1 MNLSKA
7 VCIQGSWVAK
17 DMATKTKRALL
28 VVDVQNDFCPG
39 GALAVADGDEVI
51 APLNQLMEEFLERG
65 EPVFKSR
72 DWHPEKTK
80 HFATFGGTWPV
91 HCVQNTRG
99 AEFHPD
105 LIDDIHIRTI
115 SKGLGDEDSYS
126 AFDGTDLA
134 LQLRRLGVEEV
145 WIGGLATDYCVKN
158 TVLDAL
164 KEGFRVKA
172 LENAM
177 RAVESQPGDGARAL
191 AEMSAAGAELVESNQ
206 LANANETRSNI
217 DAQIAAFLRD
227 VDRSL
232 IQENLRLTVT
242 ERFQNLMSLQRF
254 AVELRRAG
262 KEARRA

>member
-1 MNLSKA
+1 MSDSK
-7 VCIQGSWVAK
+7 
-17 DMATKTKRALL
+17 KRALI

-39 GALAVADGDEVI
+39 GTLAVARGDEVV
-51 APLNQLMEEFLERG
+51 APLNKLIEEFLERG

-80 HFATFGGTWPV
+80 HFAAYGGTWPV
-91 HCVQNTRG
+91 HCVQNTKG

-105 LIDDIHIRTI
+105 LIDDIHIRVV

-164 KEGFRVKA
+164 NDGFRVKA
-172 LENAM
+172 LTNAM
-177 RAVESQPGDGARAL
+177 RAVELKPGDGERAI
-191 AEMSAAGAELVESNQ
+191 AEMRNAGAELVKDE
-206 LANANETRSNI
+206 
-217 DAQIAAFLRD
+217 
-227 VDRSL
+227 
-232 IQENLRLTVT
+232 
-242 ERFQNLMSLQRF
+242 
-254 AVELRRAG
+254 G
-262 KEARRA
+262 